1 MVVFVGLLVL
11 CCVFTLLGSKEAEA
25 SILYYDMEEYGE
37 GAAEVAPEDDGDTEA
52 PSPLKERKSRAPA
65 PPPAETQVSSGG
77 GQAADIAGQIY
88 NDIDL

>member
-11 CCVFTLLGSKEAEA
+11 CCVFTLLGSKETEA
-25 SILYYDMEEYGE
+25 SILYYDMEDDGE
-37 GAAEVAPEDDGDTEA
+37 GAAEVIPADDGDTEA
-52 PSPLKERKSRAPA
+52 PLPPKERKSRAPT
-65 PPPAETQVSSGG
+65 PPPAEPQASSGG